1 MGRKAGKTGRGT
13 SAKLDSAAVAPDAL
27 APITAMLSSRL
38 MVLANLL
45 RRGAVLRYQRIA
57 GLSLVE
63 AGLIAA
69 LGRHPPMTVARL
81 AASVGMDKGQISR
94 ALSGLVQRKLI
105 AKVVNVRDSR
115 EVLVSL
121 TKVGLSTHDRIVA
134 GAVERQRRLLDGM
147 DAGRAQRLV
156 RDIERLTAKAA
167 AMFEQ
172 ERGLGS

>member
-1 MGRKAGKTGRGT
+1 MGQKTGKASRATPAKRG
-13 SAKLDSAAVAPDAL
+13 DGAL
-27 APITAMLSSRL
+27 APVTAMLSSRL
-38 MVLANLL
+38 MVLANFL
-45 RRGAVLRYQRIA
+45 RRSAVLRYHRIA

-69 LGRHPPMTVARL
+69 LGRHPPMTVAQL

-105 AKVVNVRDSR
+105 AKVVNARDSR

-121 TKVGLSTHDRIVA
+121 TKAGLSTHDRIVE
-134 GAVERQRRLLDGM
+134 GAIERQRRLLDGM
-147 DAGRAQRLV
+147 DAGRAQRLM
-156 RDIERLTAKAA
+156 RDIDRLTAKAT
-167 AMFEQ
+167 AMFEE